1 MTVAASNRGDKLDD
15 TALVA
20 AILAGDLRAFDLLY
34 ARHVDRT
41 YALVGRI
48 LGPGADAEDATQD
61 AFIRAFR
68 ALPEYRGDAQF
79 STFLYRIAVRTAIDH
94 ARRRRDVPDTDLIET
109 WVPSTVP
116 GADRGQWRH
125 ELEQVCALLAELPPA
140 RRAALLLVAVEGMS
154 YAEAAEL
161 LDSTADAVKHQV
173 MRIRAYL
180 RRSLARPVRPRA
192 RSRDD

>member
-1 MTVAASNRGDKLDD
+1 MSAAASPRGDKPDD
-15 TALVA
+15 AALVVA
-20 AILAGDLRAFDLLY
+20 VLDGDPRAFDLLY
-34 ARHVDRT
+34 ARHVERV
-41 YALVGRI
+41 YALIGRI
-48 LGPGADAEDATQD
+48 LGPGADVEDATQD

-68 ALPEYRGDAQF
+68 ALSEYRGDARF

-94 ARRRRDVPDTDLIET
+94 ARRRRDVADTDLVEA
-109 WVPSTVP
+109 WVPEAVS

-125 ELEQVCALLAELPPA
+125 ELAQVYALLAQLQPA

-173 MRIRAYL
+173 MRVRAHL
-180 RRSLARPVRPRA
+180 RRSLARPATRRS
-192 RSRDD
+192 RSRDG